1 MLFVNKISLS
11 GKIILPV
18 VLLML
23 VISGLMVFTIQAT
36 YQSILKERTLAVQHI
51 SQTAAGIVNQFVA
64 KEKAGEM
71 TREEAEN
78 AAFVALKGMRF
89 DNGNYIF
96 AYDYDG
102 VNKFHIKEKLIG
114 KNLYDLKDKNGVLLI
129 QELIDAAKRGGDIVS
144 YQWAKPGASQVNGE
158 DPLFDKY
165 GWGEPIAGWS
175 WFIGTGVYVDDI
187 NEQFWAQVKIQTIFG
202 LGSALLAF
210 ILAIISFRNIAKPI
224 SRLTFIMQELA
235 NGKSDLAVVDAD
247 RPDEIGKMAKAVKV
261 FIENEQER
269 QTLLTARRD
278 EEEELV
284 QRNAALQDECSAF
297 DHEIMNIM
305 NVVKDGVSELTSSTD
320 ALNSMADSTLNE
332 SRAVMTGATT
342 ASTSV
347 DTVASATEEL
357 SVSVAEIGNQVD
369 ASSKIASK
377 AATEGG
383 ETSQKVEQ
391 LTIAAS
397 KIGEVVGLIN
407 DIAEQTNL
415 LALNATIEA
424 ARAGE
429 AGRGFSVVASEVKG
443 LSTQTTKATEEISNQ
458 ISSIQAET
466 MEASKAITSVTKT
479 VVEMHEITSS
489 IATAVE
495 QQRHV
500 VQEIA
505 KNAMSASDGTRNV
518 SESMSTM
525 STSADGTRENA
536 AQVQQIASQIDGAT
550 KDSLVKITGFLEKV
564 KNYG

>member
-1 MLFVNKISLS
+1 MFLINRIPLS

-23 VISGLMVFTIQAT
+23 VISGLMAFSLNGT
-36 YQSILKERTLAVQHI
+36 YQSMIKERVLTAQEI
-51 SQTAAGIVNQFVA
+51 SQTAAGIINQFAA

-78 AAFVALKGMRF
+78 GAYFALQGMRF
-89 DNGNYIF
+89 ANGNYIYAF
-96 AYDYDG
+96 DYDG
-102 VNKFHIKEKLIG
+102 LNKFHVDEKYIG
-114 KNLYDLKDKNGVLLI
+114 KDLYALEDENGVRVI
-129 QELIDAAKRGGDIVS
+129 QEMIKSAKRGGDVVHYS
-144 YQWAKPGASQVNGE
+144 WPKPGAPKVDGVRPN
-158 DPLFDKY
+158 LDKY
-165 GWGEPIAGWS
+165 GWAEPIEGWP
-175 WFIGTGVYVDDI
+175 WFVGTGIFVDDVK
-187 NEQFWAQVKIQTIFG
+187 EQFWAQARVQMALG
-202 LGSALLAF
+202 LGGALLALF
-210 ILAIISFRNIAKPI
+210 LTITSFRDIAQPI
-224 SRLTFIMQELA
+224 QRLTAIMQDLA
-235 NGKSDLAVVDAD
+235 CGEPSDAVVDAD
-247 RPDEIGKMAKAVKV
+247 RPDEIGEMAKTVKI
-261 FIENEQER
+261 FIENEQDR
-269 QTLLTARRD
+269 QNLLTARRD
-278 EEEELV
+278 EEEKIL

-297 DHEIMNIM
+297 DNEIMNIM
-305 NVVKDGVSELTSSTD
+305 NLVKGGVSELTSSTN
-320 ALNSMADSTLNE
+320 ALNNMADSTLNE
-332 SRAVMTGATT
+332 SRAVMSGATT

-357 SVSVAEIGNQVD
+357 NVSVAEMGQQVD
-369 ASSKIASK
+369 ISSKIASK
-377 AATEGG
+377 AAAEGG
-383 ETSQKVEQ
+383 QTSQKVER

-429 AGRGFSVVASEVKG
+429 AGRGFSVVAAEVKG

-489 IATAVE
+489 IAIAVE
-495 QQRHV
+495 QQRYV

-505 KNAMSASDGTRNV
+505 KNALCASNGTRNV

-536 AQVQQIASQIDGAT
+536 AQVQQIASEIEDAT
-550 KDSLVKITGFLEKV
+550 QDSLVKITSFLEKV
-564 KNYG
+564 KKYG

>member
-1 MLFVNKISLS
+1 MFLVNKIRLS

-23 VISGLMVFTIQAT
+23 VIAGLMTFSLHGT
-36 YQSILKERTLAVQHI
+36 YQSMIKERVLTAQLI
-51 SQTAAGIVNQFVA
+51 SQTAAGIVNQFAA

-78 AAFVALKGMRF
+78 GAYFALQGMRF
-89 DNGNYIF
+89 ANGNYIYAF
-96 AYDYDG
+96 DYDG
-102 VNKFHIKEKLIG
+102 INKFHVDEKFIG
-114 KNLYDLKDKNGVLLI
+114 RDLYDLEDENGVHVI
-129 QELIDAAKRGGDIVS
+129 QELIKSAKRGGDVVHYS
-144 YQWAKPGASQVNGE
+144 WPKPGVQKVDGI
-158 DPLFDKY
+158 DPHFDKY
-165 GWGEPIAGWS
+165 GWGEPVEGWS
-175 WFIGTGVYVDDI
+175 WFVGTGIFVDDVK
-187 NEQFWAQVKIQTIFG
+187 EQFWAQAKVQMALG
-202 LGSALLAF
+202 LGGALLALF
-210 ILAIISFRNIAKPI
+210 LTITSFRDIAQPI
-224 SRLTFIMQELA
+224 KRLTVNMQELA
-235 NGKSDLAVVDAD
+235 SNEANVTIIDAD
-247 RPDEIGKMAKAVKV
+247 RSDEIGEMAKAVKV
-261 FIENEQER
+261 FLENEHER
-269 QTLLTARRD
+269 KSLLTARRD
-278 EEEELV
+278 EEKQVL
-284 QRNAALQDECSAF
+284 QRNAALQDECAAF
-297 DHEIMNIM
+297 DLEIMNIM
-305 NVVKDGVSELTSSTD
+305 NVVKGGVSHLTSSTN
-320 ALNSMADSTLNE
+320 ALNNMADSTLNE
-332 SRAVMTGATT
+332 SRAVMSGATT

-357 SVSVAEIGNQVD
+357 NLSVTEMGHQVD
-369 ASSKIASK
+369 MSSKIASK

-429 AGRGFSVVASEVKG
+429 AGRGFSVVAAEVKG
-443 LSTQTTKATEEISNQ
+443 LSTQTTKATEQISNQ

-489 IATAVE
+489 IASAVE
-495 QQRHV
+495 QQRAV

-505 KNAMSASDGTRNV
+505 RNAMSASNGTRNV

-536 AQVQQIASQIDGAT
+536 AQVQQIASEIEGAT
-550 KDSLVKITGFLEKV
+550 QDSLVKITGFLEKV
-564 KNYG
+564 RKYG